1 MVEFSRHFVCARLTV
16 YEDEAETQFL
26 DQLSKHRP
34 GDLKNSTFAMLAPD
48 GRTPLSTVGRSPRA
62 AYREP
67 EDLAA
72 AMKRVVEK
80 YPQEEQGVRQ
90 VPYMLGIRIGLNV
103 ASCDLAPFVVVLAK
117 DAETR
122 ARIEATLAPLAWS
135 KEFIGRF
142 VYARA
147 ESREQLAAI
156 HGLPEGDGVLFVEPD
171 VFGLEGKV
179 VAHDPGLEADALR
192 TALSK
197 GFAACKIV
205 DKDTRTLIASARER
219 GITWRDVDE
228 PPKEAR
234 KKH

>member
-1 MVEFSRHFVCARLTV
+1 VVALSRQFVCARLTV
-16 YEDEAETQFL
+16 YEDESETQFL
-26 DQLSKHRP
+26 DKLCAHRP

-48 GRTPLSTVGRSPRA
+48 GHTPLSTVGRSPRA

-72 AMKRVVEK
+72 AMKRVAEK
-80 YPQEEQGVRQ
+80 YPQKEQGVRQ

-117 DAETR
+117 DEATR

-135 KEFIGRF
+135 EEFIGRF

-147 ESREQLAAI
+147 ERPEQLVALKD
-156 HGLPEGDGVLFVEPD
+156 LPAGDGVLFVEPD

-179 VAHDPGLEADALR
+179 LVHDPGTDPESLRAALR
-192 TALSK
+192 K
-197 GFAACKIV
+197 GASSCRIEA
-205 DKDTRTLIASARER
+205 KDSRKMIAEARER
-219 GITWRDVDE
+219 GITWRDIDE
-228 PPKEAR
+228 PPKAAR
-234 KKH
+234 KRD